1 MLALKY
7 ILFAVIA
14 TAVNLSSQFVTFTI
28 IEKVAFL
35 SILENISLVLG
46 ILVGTATGLLTKYI
60 LDKKYIFK
68 FQASSVKHD
77 TKTFMLYT
85 YVGIFTTCIFW
96 GTELLFDLL
105 LKTDSA
111 RYIGAIVG
119 LSIGYAIKYFL
130 DKRFVFKSGI
140 A

>member
-1 MLALKY
+1 
-7 ILFAVIA
+7 
-14 TAVNLSSQFVTFTI
+14 
-28 IEKVAFL
+28 
-35 SILENISLVLG
+35 
-46 ILVGTATGLLTKYI
+46 
-60 LDKKYIFK
+60 
-68 FQASSVKHD
+68 
-77 TKTFMLYT
+77 MLYT

>member
-68 FQASSVKHD
+68 FQASS
-77 TKTFMLYT
+77 
-85 YVGIFTTCIFW
+85 
-96 GTELLFDLL
+96 LLFDLL

>member
-1 MLALKY
+1 MLAIKY
-7 ILFAVIA
+7 IIFAVIA
-14 TAVNLSSQFVTFTI
+14 TSVNLSSQFLTFFI
-28 IEKVAFL
+28 IENFSFL
-35 SILENISLVLG
+35 SIFQSVSLVLG
-46 ILVGTATGLLTKYI
+46 ILVGTFTGLLTKYV

-68 FQASSVKHD
+68 FQVTSVKHD

-96 GTELLFDLL
+96 GTELLFDAL

-130 DKRFVFKSGI
+130 DKRFVFKVK
-140 A
+140 AV

>member
-1 MLALKY
+1 MLAIKY
-7 ILFAVIA
+7 IFFAAIA
-14 TAVNLSSQFVTFTI
+14 TSVNLSSQFLTFFTI
-28 IEKVAFL
+28 EHLTFL
-35 SILENISLVLG
+35 SIFQDISLVLG
-46 ILVGTATGLLTKYI
+46 ILVGTVTGLLTKYI

-68 FQASSVKHD
+68 FQVNDIKHD

-96 GTELLFDLL
+96 GTELLFDALI
-105 LKTDSA
+105 KTDSA

-130 DKRFVFKSGI
+130 DKRFVFKAS
-140 A
+140 AV